1 MLVVMSAVA
10 SDRQVRAVI
19 EFIERQ
25 KMQAHVL
32 PGPTRTAIGITGQ
45 TADFDGRLI
54 EMMPGVEQLIRISKP
69 YKLASREMH
78 PDDTVIAI
86 PQATFG
92 PATFTIIAGPCSV
105 ENEDHILRTAEFM
118 MSCGVRLLRAGAY
131 KPRTSPYSFQGLG
144 QKGLDILMKTRHK
157 TGIGIVTEV
166 LDSDDVTAVEAAA
179 DIIQIGTRNMQ
190 NYSLLKRVSR
200 TSKPVLLKRG
210 MAATLE
216 EWLMSAEYLM
226 AGGNRRVIL
235 CERGVRT
242 FADHS
247 RNTLDLS
254 VIPPAKKLSHLP
266 IIVDPSHGTGNREFV
281 PAMACAALAAGADG
295 LLVEV
300 HPDPANA
307 LSDGMQSLDFSQ
319 FAAMMERL
327 KKLAGVVGRKIAS

>member
-1 MLVVMSAVA
+1 MLVVMSAA
-10 SDRQVRAVI
+10 ATDRQVRTVI

-32 PGPTRTAIGITGQ
+32 PGPTRTAIGITGL
-45 TADFDGRLI
+45 AAEFDGRLI

-78 PDDTVIAI
+78 PDDTVIAL
-86 PQATFG
+86 PQGTFG
-92 PATFTIIAGPCSV
+92 PQTFTIIAGPCSV
-105 ENEDHILRTAEFM
+105 ENEEMILRTAEFM
-118 MSCGVRLLRAGAY
+118 MSHGVRLLRAGAY

-144 QKGLDILMKTRHK
+144 QRGLDILMKTRHK

-216 EWLMSAEYLM
+216 EWLMAAEYIM

-235 CERGVRT
+235 
-242 FADHS
+242 
-247 RNTLDLS
+247 
-254 VIPPAKKLSHLP
+254 
-266 IIVDPSHGTGNREFV
+266 
-281 PAMACAALAAGADG
+281 
-295 LLVEV
+295 
-300 HPDPANA
+300 
-307 LSDGMQSLDFSQ
+307 
-319 FAAMMERL
+319 
-327 KKLAGVVGRKIAS
+327 